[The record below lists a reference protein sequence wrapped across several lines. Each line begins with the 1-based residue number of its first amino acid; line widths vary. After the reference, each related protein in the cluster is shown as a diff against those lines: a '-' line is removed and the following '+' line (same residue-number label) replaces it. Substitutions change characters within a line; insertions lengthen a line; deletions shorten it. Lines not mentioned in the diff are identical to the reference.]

1 MNASDFDWL
10 QLPPGPSSVRE
21 SKREL
26 SALESDVTHT
36 APLMHDRYSQAEW
49 NLFFLVRH
57 PVTLPAPDCYESWP
71 DDRHV
76 LLYCG
81 LE

>member
-1 MNASDFDWL
+1 M
-10 QLPPGPSSVRE
+10 
-21 SKREL
+21 
-26 SALESDVTHT
+26 DVTHR

-49 NLFFLVRH
+49 DLFFLVRH
-57 PVTLPAPDCYESWP
+57 PATTLPPDYYERWP

-76 LLYCG
+76 LLFCA